1 MSERSPYYLEQ
12 RQIQAFLPHR
22 YPFLMVDR
30 ILEITGPGPLDEES
44 PKSRIGI
51 KVTGVKNVTMN
62 EPYFTG
68 HFPELPIMPG
78 VQIVEAMAQ
87 VASFAMYP
95 SFLKNLDAYRE
106 GFQCFLV
113 AVDGAR
119 FRSPVT
125 PGDSLRIE
133 TEVTLCRSSM
143 WGFKCKAMVDGK
155 VVAEADLMANLVSN
169 AAIKKG

>member
-87 VASFAMYP
+87 VGSILMLNKPGRAGRIGYFMSA
-95 SFLKNLDAYRE
+95 DA
-106 GFQCFLV
+106 V
-113 AVDGAR
+113 K
-119 FRSPVT
+119 FRKPVV
-125 PGDSLRIE
+125 PGDTLFIE
-133 TEVTLCRSSM
+133 VELVQQKRNIAKAKGRCLVNQEVVSEAELM
-143 WGFKCKAMVDGK
+143 FGLVDR
-155 VVAEADLMANLVSN
+155 
-169 AAIKKG
+169 